1 MADNTTAKKRP
12 ELLAPAG
19 DLEGVRT
26 ALRYGADAIYLGGP
40 FMQLRAEKVG
50 FTEETLAEAAELIHS
65 CGAKL
70 NVTVN
75 SFAVNSEIPLLG
87 DYARRLKDLGA
98 DALIVSDIGAIAEI
112 KEKCPEIAVHV
123 STQANTMNYRACE
136 VYWNMG
142 ASRVVL
148 ARELTLEQIR
158 EINEKKPKGL
168 ELESF
173 VHGSMC
179 MAYSGRCIMSAYLTG
194 RSANRGGC
202 AQSCR
207 WNYYLMEE
215 KRPGEYFPVFEDEKG
230 FTIMSSKDL
239 CAIAFL
245 DQLEE
250 AGIVSFKIEGRMR
263 TPYSIGTTVNA
274 YRMMLDGRCSLEEA
288 RQELETSSHRPFS
301 TGFYFGDPN
310 QVATDSDGYIRDWL
324 FVGSAAED
332 AKDGYAT
339 ILTRNAFSV
348 GDEITA
354 VSPGYPGRPFTLTEI
369 FDEEGNSMER
379 SSHPMKLVRINAP
392 EWLREGDLL
401 RRRSDRQ

>member
-1 MADNTTAKKRP
+1 MRETDITRKRP

-19 DLEGVRT
+19 DLEGIRT
-26 ALRYGADAIYLGGP
+26 ALRYGADAIYCGGP

-50 FTEETLAEAAELIHS
+50 FTEESLAEAASLIHS
-65 CGAKL
+65 YGARL
-70 NVTVN
+70 HVTVN

-112 KEKCPEIAVHV
+112 KEKCPEIDVHV

-136 VYWNMG
+136 VYYNMG

-148 ARELTLEQIR
+148 ARELTLEQIA
-158 EINEKKPKGL
+158 EINAKKPAGL

-179 MAYSGRCIMSAYLTG
+179 MAYSGRCLMSAYLTG

-239 CAIAFL
+239 CAIGFL
-245 DQLEE
+245 DELEK

-274 YRMMLDGRCSLEEA
+274 YRMMLDGACTLDEA

-310 QVATDSDGYIRDWL
+310 QVATDSDG
-324 FVGSAAED
+324 
-332 AKDGYAT
+332 
-339 ILTRNAFSV
+339 
-348 GDEITA
+348 
-354 VSPGYPGRPFTLTEI
+354 
-369 FDEEGNSMER
+369 
-379 SSHPMKLVRINAP
+379 
-392 EWLREGDLL
+392 
-401 RRRSDRQ
+401 